1 LTRKRNRKFFAIIA
15 LIFAFVLTSAILSF
29 SGQNVLNSNAYTAGT
44 TPASIGSLT
53 LSDYA
58 TRGDGKV
65 FDGDVLDK
73 LYSAILNTSDKKTYD
88 ELYNAVNTHQSV
100 TTGSTSTGQNV
111 NTQDHSM
118 GFKDMNG
125 GNAITVDFG
134 GYKWNVVYAT
144 TNTLDGSD
152 GNTKAGDLIVT
163 LWMSEKYGGSY
174 QWNEYSSSNTSNP
187 YPGAMYSTSKIRV
200 DTLNAGGDTGAMYA
214 KSLTALTGTQ
224 GDRVNH
230 PFSAFTMSS
239 STAVG
244 KMSLTQYLAQP
255 ESAVYQRAENWVWSY
270 GGSANPY
277 LCNNEAWG
285 NGTDGITG
293 PDVNLKHSSGG
304 RTNGWD
310 TGSATNTNNISQII
324 NKPQYYDWKE
334 DYLWLPSLT
343 ETGYVRSS
351 TEVGA
356 SLWGIGSDYSITKA
370 AQPYWLRS
378 GRNNYANLTRALS
391 GDGNN
396 TDASPTTTFAI
407 RPALHLNLTQASKN
421 FTREIDLPTDVSL
434 EYTGGALSM
443 NDVAPADKAWF
454 DTTKIDL
461 EYPADMTNAGTKAV
475 KAKIKSSAA

>member
-1 LTRKRNRKFFAIIA
+1 MELTRKKNRKFFAIIA
-15 LIFAFVLTSAILSF
+15 LVFAFVLTSAILSF
-29 SGQNVLNSNAYTAGT
+29 SGQNSFNSDAYTSGT

-58 TRGDGKV
+58 TRPDGKV

-73 LYSAILNTSDKKTYD
+73 LYSAILNTTDKKTYD
-88 ELYNAVNTHQSV
+88 DLYNAVNAHQSNV
-100 TTGSTSTGQNV
+100 TGSTSTGQDV

-244 KMSLTQYLAQP
+244 KRSLTQYLAQP
-255 ESAVYQRAENWVWSY
+255 ESAVYQRAENWVWSMY
-270 GGSANPY
+270 ISTHPAIRLLP
-277 LCNNEAWG
+277 NEAWG

-293 PDVNLKHSSGG
+293 PDTSLKGLGGNAGGWYSGSSA
-304 RTNGWD
+304 NVSD
-310 TGSATNTNNISQII
+310 SNQFIS
-324 NKPQYYDWKE
+324 KPQYYDWKS
-334 DYLWLPSLT
+334 DWLWLPSIT
-343 ETGYVRSS
+343 ETGCYKSS
-351 TEVGA
+351 NDFGA
-356 SLWGIGSDYSITKA
+356 SLWGIPNRSAILNSTSTQALRSSDYNVASV
-370 AQPYWLRS
+370 
-378 GRNNYANLTRALS
+378 YALTAL
-391 GDGNN
+391 
-396 TDASPTTTFAI
+396 
-407 RPALHLNLTQASKN
+407 
-421 FTREIDLPTDVSL
+421 
-434 EYTGGALSM
+434 
-443 NDVAPADKAWF
+443 
-454 DTTKIDL
+454 
-461 EYPADMTNAGTKAV
+461 
-475 KAKIKSSAA
+475 